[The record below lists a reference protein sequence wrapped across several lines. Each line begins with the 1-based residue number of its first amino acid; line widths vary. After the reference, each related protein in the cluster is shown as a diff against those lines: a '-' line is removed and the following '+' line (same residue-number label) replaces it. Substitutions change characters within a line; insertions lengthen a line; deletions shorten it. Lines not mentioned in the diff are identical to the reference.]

1 MYQRRHKDLED
12 DLYNFLEDL
21 YELSSKKYINT
32 TLKESDCFEVRN
44 DLIRIQNYAGF
55 VEEYIYDH
63 DKRSEVIEKL
73 KEIKTI
79 SILSHK
85 KRDYKVLKTHNN
97 IELNPTLTDLEA
109 KKVLYKV
116 FDNKVI
122 NSDKEDN

>member
-44 DLIRIQNYAGF
+44 DLIRIQNYSGF

-85 KRDYKVLKTHNN
+85 KREYKVLKTHNN